1 MVLTMHVAN
10 PVNCTAVR
18 AWLSQEVPAWADV
31 QIANHAEYL
40 GIYVGPSAG
49 CAQGKT
55 YIETPLIK

>member
-49 CAQGKT
+49 CVQGNT
-55 YIETPLIK
+55 HI